1 MAVITNCKYCGEKI
15 SIRKMPAGHSVPF
28 GFDSNDYHKCR
39 RSKKQ
44 NQNKEIAIKDKKKNN
59 LKEIKSKKSINEK
72 KSPGTIEEDFDQ
84 SEEFETYEETS
95 SEDVF
100 KNDTVESLRKEIDL
114 EITDKKI
121 NKPIIY
127 IAIAALVVIVLVFM
141 NG

>member
-28 GFDSNDYHKCR
+28 DFDSNNYHKCS

-59 LKEIKSKKSINEK
+59 LKEK
-72 KSPGTIEEDFDQ
+72 KSPRAIEENFDQ

-127 IAIAALVVIVLVFM
+127 IAIAALAVIVLVFM